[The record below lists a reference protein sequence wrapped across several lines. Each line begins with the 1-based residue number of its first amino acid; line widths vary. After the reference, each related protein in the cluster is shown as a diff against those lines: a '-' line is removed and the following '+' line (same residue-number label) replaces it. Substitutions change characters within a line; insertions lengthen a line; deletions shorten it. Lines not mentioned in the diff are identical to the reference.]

1 MEKVTICHSCGRTI
15 DSTFNFCPW
24 CGSVAE
30 TEDFLPD
37 QIETIFEQV
46 ETMRRRH
53 DNSRITRMENEL
65 SELEKELSVLLAG
78 ANSI

>member
-1 MEKVTICHSCGRTI
+1 MEKVTICHSCGRTM
-15 DSTFNFCPW
+15 DSTFNFCPR

-30 TEDFLPD
+30 ADDFLPD
-37 QIETIFEQV
+37 QIDTIFEQV

-53 DNSRITRMENEL
+53 ADSRITRMENEL
-65 SELEKELSVLLAG
+65 CELEKELSVLLAG

>member
-15 DSTFNFCPW
+15 DSTFTFCPW

-30 TEDFLPD
+30 TEMLLPE
-37 QIETIFEQV
+37 QIDTVFEHV
-46 ETMRRRH
+46 ESLQRRH
-53 DNSRITRMENEL
+53 DNSRIIRMENEL
-65 SELEKELSVLLAG
+65 CELEKELSVLLAG

>member
-1 MEKVTICHSCGRTI
+1 MEKVTICQSCGRTI

-30 TEDFLPD
+30 TEVCLPE
-37 QIETIFEQV
+37 QIDTILEQV
-46 ETMRRRH
+46 DTMRRRH
-53 DNSRITRMENEL
+53 ANSRITRMENEL
-65 SELEKELSVLLAG
+65 CELEKELSVLLAG